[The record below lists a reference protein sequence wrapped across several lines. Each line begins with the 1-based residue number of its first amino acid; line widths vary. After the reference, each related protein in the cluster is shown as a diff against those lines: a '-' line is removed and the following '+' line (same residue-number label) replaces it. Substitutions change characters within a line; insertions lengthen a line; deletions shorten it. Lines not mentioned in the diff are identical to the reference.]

1 MSKRPT
7 LRLGGTQRTSGLSLS
22 STEAELEVEME
33 ETATPP
39 HTDDK
44 LEATTLT
51 PSMHGLNLKMD
62 NANHAGSLYSE
73 GSKSKS
79 SSPATTPSHD
89 EKPQPKGPQ
98 LIGHLPR
105 AEAEAT
111 RTFVQIFDNR
121 YFNNSVGRSREALES
136 MTCDCVYEPG
146 Q

>member
-1 MSKRPT
+1 MSKRLT
-7 LRLGGTQRTSGLSLS
+7 LRLGDTQRTSGLSLS

-33 ETATPP
+33 EMATP
-39 HTDDK
+39 DDK

-51 PSMHGLNLKMD
+51 PSMYGLNLKID
-62 NANHAGSLYSE
+62 NANHVGFLCPE
-73 GSKSKS
+73 DSKSKS
-79 SSPATTPSHD
+79 SSPATTPSQD
-89 EKPQPKGPQ
+89 VKPSPKGPR

-105 AEAEAT
+105 AEAEAL

-121 YFNNSVGRSREALES
+121 YFNNSLGRSREALES